1 MQYLHR
7 IIIIAFT
14 VFITGCGTAR
24 EQVAS
29 DDPPEEKK
37 QETNKE
43 VSEQDRLQST
53 ALLIDASRQKMLD
66 NNSKAITLYHDAIQK
81 DPSND
86 AAHYELAR
94 LHAQSGEY
102 EDALKYAQTATSL
115 DPQNMRYQMVL
126 ADVYTLKE
134 EQGKAIEIH
143 EALAREHPEQLDLR
157 EKLLNA
163 YLRDEQYD
171 KALEVL
177 EHIESLQGPSRE
189 TSMQKER
196 ILITQGKMKE
206 AIEEAQKN
214 IKMFPEELFFYELL
228 VDLYMDSDRHEEAK
242 EVLVQMKEIAPDHHL
257 VHLLHADFYHQQG
270 DHEEAFSYLRVAFR
284 SRELD
289 IENKARIIYT
299 YLQAAGEK
307 ETYLDQAMELGQIL
321 ADTHPE
327 NPEAFFIFGD
337 MLNMN
342 GMHETARAQ
351 YLKGTDLD
359 PSSLGAWEQILGIS
373 LRLSDYEALR
383 DHSEEALEYFLEQ
396 PILFF
401 FNGLAYL
408 QLGNYEEA
416 VSSLEYGLALIVDDN
431 DLKEDFFTM
440 LGDAYYQLKDHQQSD
455 QYYERAIEHNPRN
468 ATALNNYSFHLAER
482 KERLDEALQMAEMA
496 NRFEPDNPAFQDT
509 YGWIKYQMGD
519 FEEAKEW
526 IQKAI
531 ETAEEPS
538 ADTLEHY
545 GDVLYQLGERDKAL
559 EYWEKA
565 KEKGSGSEFLN
576 KKIEDH
582 TLYE

>member
-1 MQYLHR
+1 MHYIHR
-7 IIIIAFT
+7 IFIIAFAL
-14 VFITGCGTAR
+14 FITGCGTAR

-29 DDPPEEKK
+29 ADPSGEKE
-37 QETNKE
+37 QETATE
-43 VSEQDRLQST
+43 VSEKDRLQST
-53 ALLIDASRQKMLD
+53 ALLIDASREKMLD
-66 NNSKAITLYHDAIQK
+66 NTSKAITLYHDAIQK

-94 LHAQSGEY
+94 LHAQNGEY
-102 EDALKYAQTATSL
+102 EDALEYAQTATSL
-115 DPQNMRYQMVL
+115 DPDNMRYQMVL
-126 ADVYTLKE
+126 ADVFTLKE
-134 EQGKAIEIH
+134 EQEKAIEIH
-143 EALAREHPEQLDLR
+143 ENLARKHPEKLNLQ

-163 YLRDEQYD
+163 YLQNEQYD
-171 KALEVL
+171 KAIEVL
-177 EHIESLQGPSRE
+177 EHIESLRGPSRE
-189 TSMQKER
+189 TSMQRLR
-196 ILITQGKMKE
+196 ILITQGNIEK
-206 AIEEAQKN
+206 AIEETQA
-214 IKMFPEELFFYELL
+214 IIELFPEELAFYELL
-228 VDLYMDSDRHEEAK
+228 VDLYMDSDRHEEAS
-242 EVLVQMKEIAPDHHL
+242 EVLSQMKEIAPDHHM
-257 VHLLHADFYHQQG
+257 VYLLHADFYHQQG
-270 DHEEAFSYLRVAFR
+270 EHEEAFSHLKAAFR
-284 SRELD
+284 SRELE

-299 YLQAAGEK
+299 YLQAAGE
-307 ETYLDQAMELGQIL
+307 EEAYLDQAIELGQIL
-321 ADTHPE
+321 TDTHPE

-342 GMHETARAQ
+342 EMHEAAREQ
-351 YLKGTDLD
+351 YLKGTDRD
-359 PSSLGAWEQILGIS
+359 PSSLGAWEQILNIN

-383 DHSEEALEYFLEQ
+383 DHSEKALEYFLEQ

-408 QLGNYEEA
+408 QLGDYEEA
-416 VSSLEYGLALIVDDN
+416 VSSLDYGLALIVDDN
-431 DLKEDFFTM
+431 DLKEDFFTL
-440 LGDAYYQLKDHQQSD
+440 LGDAYYQLKEHQKSD
-455 QYYERAIEHNPRN
+455 QYYERAIEYNPRN

-519 FEEAKEW
+519 FEDAREW

-545 GDVLYQLGERDKAL
+545 GDVLYQLGEREKAL

-565 KEKGSGSEFLN
+565 KEKGNGSEFLN
-576 KKIEDH
+576 KKIEDR